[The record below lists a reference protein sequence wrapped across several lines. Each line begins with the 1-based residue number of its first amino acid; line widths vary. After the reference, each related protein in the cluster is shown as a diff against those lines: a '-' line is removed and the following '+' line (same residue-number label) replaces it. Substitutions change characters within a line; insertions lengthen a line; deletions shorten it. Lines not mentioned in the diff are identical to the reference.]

1 MKRGPISTIE
11 RAEAVVADDEQT
23 INDVRWRQTLREFYG
38 PLMVQLGLTHRS
50 LSLQNV
56 SSVSSVAIRIASF
69 Q

>member
-11 RAEAVVADDEQT
+11 LAEAVVADDEQT
-23 INDVRWRQTLREFYG
+23 INDVRWMQTLREFYG

-50 LSLQNV
+50 LSLLN
-56 SSVSSVAIRIASF
+56 VSSVAIRIASF

>member
-11 RAEAVVADDEQT
+11 LAETVVAEDEQT

-50 LSLQNV
+50 SSLLN
-56 SSVSSVAIRIASF
+56 VSSVAIRIASF